1 MDLPRTRAALAHY
14 DATYEERAIT
24 HNADMT
30 AWAAAEKAVL
40 DDVRRAL
47 FEETSDRNRLGTV
60 MAVPLPILRE
70 IVASGVTS

>member
-14 DATYEERAIT
+14 DATYEARAIE
-24 HNADMT
+24 HNADLT

-40 DDVRRAL
+40 DDVRRVL

-60 MAVPLPILRE
+60 MAVPLLILRE
-70 IVASGVTS
+70 IAASGVTS